1 MRNLLI
7 IINLIIAGFLFS
19 CNDNRIYEHNF
30 EFKNSEWHIDTVPV
44 FPIEADE
51 KLNNCNLVINVR
63 NGINY
68 PYYNLFLKY
77 EILDSVR
84 KKIREEQVEFI
95 IMDPKTGQPLGSGSV
110 DLFFHKF
117 LIAQNFKFPYKGK
130 FYVRLIQY
138 MREEKL
144 KGIQSVG
151 LRIEKAKS

>member
-1 MRNLLI
+1 MRNLFIFISILF
-7 IINLIIAGFLFS
+7 ASMLFS
-19 CNDNRIYEHNF
+19 CNDNRVYEHNF
-30 EFKNSEWHIDTVPV
+30 EFKNREWQIDTVPI
-44 FPIEADE
+44 FPIEVDD
-51 KLNNCNLVINVR
+51 KLTICNLLINVR
-63 NGINY
+63 NGVNY

-77 EILDSVR
+77 EILDSLR
-84 KKIREEQVEFI
+84 KPIREEQVEFI

-117 LIAQNFKFPYKGK
+117 LIAKDFKFPHKGK

-151 LRIEKAKS
+151 FRIEKN